1 MHEKNGILWKYY
13 YTLQGS
19 LPAIL
24 MFNVRKSATKY
35 DEKAKKY
42 QGFSTGGNILS
53 RYIAMLI
60 ILNNYL
66 DLDGLIKEYK
76 MSITVGEEGWTSV
89 VTISSTMG
97 NIDSMFQCH
106 EKLLEKLFRSTLW
119 LSREVSNNNRDD
131 NDLG

>member
-1 MHEKNGILWKYY
+1 MHNEKNGILWKYY

-60 ILNNYL
+60 ILN
-66 DLDGLIKEYK
+66 I
-76 MSITVGEEGWTSV
+76 
-89 VTISSTMG
+89 
-97 NIDSMFQCH
+97 
-106 EKLLEKLFRSTLW
+106 
-119 LSREVSNNNRDD
+119 
-131 NDLG
+131 